1 MCECLLH
8 PTCATLIVP
17 PIPRSTYMNKKM
29 DIIKWKIIEIWT
41 LGTKCYYKQIKNSH
55 FLFIGRLEIH
65 TKIVCDLTL
74 KIFGYFRVIRVVT
87 LPSPCL
93 WACFHPVSPLFQCY
107 LQSKEI
113 LLNLSMKCSNSAFNA
128 QGSKL
133 IIISVQVGA
142 VKIYVAA
149 VDALRKQE
157 REDETQFTEK
167 VVWVPVISL
176 GSIFILNYMFDA
188 LLCQNW
194 PFSPPNRL
202 TLRTTLLLSL
212 PFASI
217 GV

>member
-1 MCECLLH
+1 
-8 PTCATLIVP
+8 
-17 PIPRSTYMNKKM
+17 
-29 DIIKWKIIEIWT
+29 
-41 LGTKCYYKQIKNSH
+41 
-55 FLFIGRLEIH
+55 
-65 TKIVCDLTL
+65 
-74 KIFGYFRVIRVVT
+74 
-87 LPSPCL
+87 
-93 WACFHPVSPLFQCY
+93 
-107 LQSKEI
+107 
-113 LLNLSMKCSNSAFNA
+113 MKCSNSAFNA